1 MEQAKRKRAH
11 LERVLLVCGNQNAGK
26 SRLMRNMLGDKRLGG
41 TVPVSGPVSLRALSR
56 ERALAVRF
64 SSPHEK
70 NQSPLDFHKMLDRLT
85 ERAWWSFWRVNFAC
99 AVQPR
104 PFNKMPGIVEVCD
117 GLIQDFLPERIRV
130 VQLAPDQWGGG
141 HSGLTTAEV
150 DDLRSLDVEVISID
164 ARRNPSH
171 PAEPGNVR
179 VLADFFDFS

>member
-1 MEQAKRKRAH
+1 
-11 LERVLLVCGNQNAGK
+11 
-26 SRLMRNMLGDKRLGG
+26 
-41 TVPVSGPVSLRALSR
+41 
-56 ERALAVRF
+56 
-64 SSPHEK
+64 
-70 NQSPLDFHKMLDRLT
+70 MLDRFT

-104 PFNKMPGIVEVCD
+104 PFNKMPGIVDVCD

-141 HSGLTTAEV
+141 HSALTTAEV
-150 DDLRSLDVEVISID
+150 DGLRALDVEVLSID

-179 VLADFFDFS
+179 ILADFFDFS